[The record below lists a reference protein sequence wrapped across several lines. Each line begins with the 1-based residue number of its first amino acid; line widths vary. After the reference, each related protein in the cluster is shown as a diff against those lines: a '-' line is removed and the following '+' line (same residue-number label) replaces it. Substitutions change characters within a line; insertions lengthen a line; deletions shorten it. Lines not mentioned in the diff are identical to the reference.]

1 MANEFP
7 SDLNEEPKEKTQMQM
22 DEELAMLLQNEYMNE
37 LHFLAEEQQNQTEIA
52 RLRKQQNE
60 ENARIRL
67 EQDMAY
73 LESLRVIPKNY
84 VNETPNAHD
93 VNIPLPPPPPAEPEI
108 IKPPEHYIC
117 PITNKLITIPIC
129 DTEDGSCYDK
139 PALLQYLKEHD
150 NKNPNGKP
158 MNMRNL
164 VVKNNLKMEITYWK
178 NQHPEYIE

>member
-1 MANEFP
+1 MDNAFP
-7 SDLNEEPKEKTQMQM
+7 TDLNEENTEKTQLQI
-22 DEELAMLLQNEYMNE
+22 DEELALLLHNEYINE
-37 LHFLAEEQQNQTEIA
+37 LRELDEEYKREDDMM

-73 LESLRVIPKNY
+73 LESLRVIPKN
-84 VNETPNAHD
+84 D
-93 VNIPLPPPPPAEPEI
+93 VIEKSVVSDANIPPPPPPEPEI

-129 DTEDGSCYDK
+129 DTEDGVCYDK
-139 PALLQYLKEHD
+139 PALLKYLKEHD

-158 MNMRNL
+158 INMRNL
-164 VVKNNLKMEITYWK
+164 VVKNELKMEIIYWK

>member
-1 MANEFP
+1 MDNAFP
-7 SDLNEEPKEKTQMQM
+7 TDLNEETNEKTQLQL
-22 DEELAMLLQNEYMNE
+22 DEELALLLQNEYINE
-37 LHFLAEEQQNQTEIA
+37 LREMDEEYKRQHDLMQ
-52 RLRKQQNE
+52 LRKKQNE

-73 LESLRVIPKNY
+73 LESLRVIPKNDI
-84 VNETPNAHD
+84 VENQRETVMNM
-93 VNIPLPPPPPAEPEI
+93 PPPPPEPEI

-129 DTEDGSCYDK
+129 DMEDGVCYDK
-139 PALLQYLKEHD
+139 PALLKYLKEHD

-158 MNMRNL
+158 INMRNL
-164 VVKNNLKMEITYWK
+164 VVKNELKMEITYWK

>member
-1 MANEFP
+1 MDNAFP
-7 SDLNEEPKEKTQMQM
+7 TDLNEEIIEKTQIQM

-37 LHFLAEEQQNQTEIA
+37 LHSLAEEQQNQTEIA

-84 VNETPNAHD
+84 VNETPNTPD
-93 VNIPLPPPPPAEPEI
+93 VNIPPQPPPEPEI

-129 DTEDGSCYDK
+129 DTEDGVCYDK
-139 PALLQYLKEHD
+139 PTLLKYLKEHD

-158 MNMRNL
+158 INMRNL
-164 VVKNNLKMEITYWK
+164 VVKNDLKMEITYWK

>member
-1 MANEFP
+1 MDNAFP
-7 SDLNEEPKEKTQMQM
+7 TDLNEEPIEKTQLQM
-22 DEELAMLLQNEYMNE
+22 DEELAILLQNEYINE
-37 LHFLAEEQQNQTEIA
+37 LCAIDEEQQRQNEFA

-60 ENARIRL
+60 ENARIRI

-73 LESLRVIPKNY
+73 LESLRVIPKNT
-84 VNETPNAHD
+84 NTEPQAESND
-93 VNIPLPPPPPAEPEI
+93 KNIPPPPPPAEPEI

-129 DTEDGSCYDK
+129 DTEDGICYDK

>member
-1 MANEFP
+1 MDNAFP
-7 SDLNEEPKEKTQMQM
+7 TDLNEEIIEKTQMQM

-37 LHFLAEEQQNQTEIA
+37 LHSLAEEQQNQTEIE

-73 LESLRVIPKNY
+73 LESLRVIPKIS
-84 VNETPNAHD
+84 VNETPNAPD
-93 VNIPLPPPPPAEPEI
+93 VNIPPPPPPVEPEI

-129 DTEDGSCYDK
+129 DTEDGICYDK

-150 NKNPNGKP
+150 NKNPSGKP

-164 VVKNNLKMEITYWK
+164 VVKNDLKMEITYWK

>member
-1 MANEFP
+1 MDNTFP
-7 SDLNEEPKEKTQMQM
+7 TDLNEETNEKTQLQL
-22 DEELAMLLQNEYMNE
+22 DEELALLLQNEYINE
-37 LHFLAEEQQNQTEIA
+37 LREMDEEYKRQHDLMQ
-52 RLRKQQNE
+52 LRKKQNE

-73 LESLRVIPKNY
+73 LESLRVIPKNDI
-84 VNETPNAHD
+84 VENQVEAVMNM
-93 VNIPLPPPPPAEPEI
+93 PPSPPEPEI

-129 DTEDGSCYDK
+129 DMEDGVCYDK
-139 PALLQYLKEHD
+139 PALLKYLKEHD

-158 MNMRNL
+158 INMRNL
-164 VVKNNLKMEITYWK
+164 VVKNELKMEITYWK